1 MCELPMWLLAILFNR
16 QGSSQPDGALML
28 AVSRVRS
35 VSFMSR
41 EKSAAEPSLTW
52 ERRWLSS
59 ETQADVRPPD
69 VLTAG
74 SLTGDCP
81 SRWVPTYDFGGERA
95 ARDVVV
101 VVFDQDVVVSG
112 QSGQVADAARS
123 VLVVHTTDL
132 CFGWTLDGQ
141 VQTPWTDRQ
150 KDKINQFE
158 RKTILFSDF

>member
-1 MCELPMWLLAILFNR
+1 MWLLAILFSR
-16 QGSSQPDGALML
+16 QGSSQPFSVLML
-28 AVSRVRS
+28 AVSRLRS

-59 ETQADVRPPD
+59 EKQADVRLSD
-69 VLTAG
+69 VLMAG
-74 SLTGDCP
+74 SLTSDCP
-81 SRWVPTYDFGGERA
+81 SRWVPTCDLGGERA
-95 ARDVVV
+95 AGDVVV

-132 CFGWTLDGQ
+132 CFGRTLDGQ
-141 VQTPWTDRQ
+141 VQTTWTDRQ
-150 KDKINQFE
+150 IDRQNKLI
-158 RKTILFSDF
+158 